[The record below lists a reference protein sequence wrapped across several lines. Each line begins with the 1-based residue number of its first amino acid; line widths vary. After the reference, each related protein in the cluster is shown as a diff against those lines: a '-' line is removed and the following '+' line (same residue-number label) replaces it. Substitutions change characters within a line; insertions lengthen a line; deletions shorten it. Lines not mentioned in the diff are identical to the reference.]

1 MRKGKTFY
9 LFDIGG
15 VLINTFKGKKEI
27 ADKLKITI
35 NTLNSCIKRKS
46 CLQQKYYVFTEN
58 KIDIKSLAKKGNHN
72 PILKSRNSHLG
83 FGISNNFNS
92 DMDFLQDFD

>member
-1 MRKGKTFY
+1 MRTKKTFY

-15 VLINTFKGKKEI
+15 ILIDTFKGRQEL

-35 NTLNSCIKRKS
+35 GTLESSIKRKS
-46 CLQQKYYVFTEN
+46 CLQRKYYVMTEN
-58 KIDIKSLAKKGNHN
+58 KIDIKALAKKGNHN
-72 PILKSRNSHLG
+72 PVLKTRDKHLG

-92 DMDFLQDFD
+92 DLDFLQDFD

>member
-1 MRKGKTFY
+1 MRTEKTFY

-15 VLINTFKGKKEI
+15 ILIDTFKGRQEI

-35 NTLNSCIKRKS
+35 GTLDSSIKRKS
-46 CLQQKYYVFTEN
+46 CLQRKYYVMTEN

-72 PILKSRNSHLG
+72 PVLKARSKHLG

-92 DMDFLQDFD
+92 DLDFLQDFE